1 MSIGAHKPRRTGP
14 AARALTVGAA
24 LLLAALLVSSALLG
38 GCAAEGPLEQPPEVD
53 EEALA
58 REAEERRL
66 AEEEAARLAEE
77 RRLEAERRE
86 AEEMAELFGPVG
98 EPPPVGPLPEPVIT
112 GIPFDEAVPPLP
124 DEPTLRVA
132 VFSLASQP
140 DKARQ
145 VALVL
150 GTHERE
156 RLEAR
161 LGMAVKITYVAQTK
175 HPPRHASEVRYRPEF
190 LRAAQS
196 VAAVLAAEQ
205 WIGPMTDAERRQE
218 GVDVVVHVGEAYR

>member
-1 MSIGAHKPRRTGP
+1 MSIGARKPWRTGP
-14 AARALTVGAA
+14 AAGALNVGAF
-24 LLLAALLVSSALLG
+24 LLLAALLLAPALLG

-66 AEEEAARLAEE
+66 AEEEAARLAEQ
-77 RRLEAERRE
+77 RRLEAERRQ
-86 AEEMAELFGPVG
+86 AEEMADLFGPVG
-98 EPPPVGPLPEPVIT
+98 EPPPLGPLPEPEVS

-132 VFSLASQP
+132 VFSLESQP
-140 DKARQ
+140 DKARR

-150 GTHERE
+150 GTYERE
-156 RLEAR
+156 RLEER

-175 HPPRHASEVRYRPEF
+175 HPPRHNSEVRYRPEY

-196 VAAVLAAEQ
+196 VAAVLSSEQ
-205 WIGPMTDAERRQE
+205 WIGPMTENERRQE
-218 GVDVVVHVGEAYR
+218 GVDVVVHLGGAYR